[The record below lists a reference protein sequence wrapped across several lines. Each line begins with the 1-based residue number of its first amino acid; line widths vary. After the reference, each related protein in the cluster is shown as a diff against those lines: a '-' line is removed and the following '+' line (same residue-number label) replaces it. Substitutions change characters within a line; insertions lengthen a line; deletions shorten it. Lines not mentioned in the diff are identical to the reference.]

1 MKLIFIDTLTFN
13 KFSEMQDVNDSTVVL
28 LNTNKSK
35 TISVS
40 NFKFLLETD
49 SIINFLDITKS
60 TDRLCIGFAI
70 GNYFTKNFGT
80 DFCPDEIVFYS
91 KDAVY
96 IEIAEMLEELF
107 KIDITVYGIESNI
120 TFEDIFPIENEQQVN
135 DINNNE
141 EVKAELKDALK
152 KWEDGRL
159 PAEDVR
165 AKFTKRQIHNELVTL
180 YGTNGAVLYR
190 KHFQKLK

>member
-107 KIDITVYGIESNI
+107 KIDITVYGIESNL
-120 TFEDIFPIENEQQVN
+120 TLEDVFSIENEQQVN
-135 DINNNE
+135 D
-141 EVKAELKDALK
+141 ELKDALK
-152 KWEDGRL
+152 KWKEGRL
-159 PAEDVR
+159 SAKDVSTR
-165 AKFTKRQIHNELVTL
+165 FTKQQIHNKLVTL
-180 YGTNGAVLYR
+180 YGATGSVHYR